1 MALLG
6 ARGPLARQRARQV
19 ATTPPFEVAVAEVV
33 ANSALAC
40 SARNTFVNHGCK
52 GIPQLEPN
60 VGESFPDP
68 DPAQDHNPSLNFVF
82 ARAADEYCS
91 DIQALRPIRKGT
103 HFGLQQV
110 GPINCCACLCSSEC
124 WVPMQPL
131 NVLHGCCATAWAH
144 SVGRLEQ
151 LEAYSRKSSLAA
163 SFFTTQEN

>member
-19 ATTPPFEVAVAEVV
+19 GYATPPFEVAAAEVV

-110 GPINCCACLCSSEC
+110 GPMNYC
-124 WVPMQPL
+124 VPLQL
-131 NVLHGCCATAWAH
+131 RVLGAN
-144 SVGRLEQ
+144 
-151 LEAYSRKSSLAA
+151 AA
-163 SFFTTQEN
+163 A